1 MSYYLTKR
9 VNSNPRLKLV
19 ELKTK
24 NLRAVVEF
32 KLLTSQQQEDVKTR
46 QLSTR
51 QIKVVVDR

>member
-1 MSYYLTKR
+1 MNCYLTKR
-9 VNSNPRLKLV
+9 VNSNPKLKLV

-51 QIKVVVDR
+51 KIKVVVDR

>member
-9 VNSNPRLKLV
+9 VNSNPKLKLV